1 MQSLHPHG
9 GSDMVFNPESYFER
23 RSGKLARSLRGDA
36 RLCVNFAPTFC
47 RLDFQIERS
56 LSPGP
61 QRSGGGSAERS
72 RTSVK
77 NRLGS
82 ARDFCLVPSAARS

>member
-77 NRLGS
+77 NPLGS